1 MCNNLLTLDPALR
14 QELAE
19 CDRIYNEN
27 CDKIKAQPD
36 YAVDWLLVDRAWE
49 IAKQLRPDTRRK
61 SGNLYVRHPCS
72 VMAELAGLG
81 CDSYVLAAALLHD
94 TIKDGNLSHQEIFD
108 RFGKEVAQ
116 IISAVA
122 EIKRADAA
130 ACEQFPQLS
139 EQEKGD
145 TLHKHIL
152 PKLSGFSRLREGFL
166 VFFADRADNLKS
178 LYHCDTV
185 KRQRC
190 VESTRFVAIPAAR
203 YMKEAYFADLL
214 QKLCHQQEV
223 QECDRGYENIC
234 KTIKKQP
241 GYVVDWV
248 LVDKA
253 WETAKRLH
261 SDTRRK
267 SGELY
272 IYHPRSVMEEVAKL
286 RCKSSVLA
294 AALLHDTMEDCSM
307 TYEAL
312 REGFSYEV
320 ARIVSAVTDIKEEE
334 KRAEA
339 RYATMSDEEKRQFA
353 ERFTDAKLVGAPFQR
368 EAFLVRFADRTHNL
382 QTIEACGTSQRL
394 RKILSTR
401 AFLIP
406 AARKLGMRYFEVIL
420 NEWCMRFED
429 VDFEN
434 NEWADILKKRNALT
448 KFSGKAYSQFDQL
461 LQDAIAEQTIFSFPA
476 FNPYARTRGIS
487 KDGSDGVR
495 MPVRRVMLGYE
506 LKQQWEPGTP
516 FERSRLDLWEV
527 ILTCKDRD
535 MHDMLEKF
543 LAIYCEHLKDGGIF
557 IEYVGREG
565 DSLIVRLSDRLEN
578 NYRVVLIPESRLE
591 ACFIGDYAGER
602 LTMIDEEAPSDALRS
617 QITVYS
623 YSAKKEKYRKHE
635 KCVPYGATAL
645 DFAFL
650 VNKELGLTVKSARI
664 HKWRGDDTTKFTEQ
678 DYKYPPGTV
687 LSDGD
692 VVYFEADYEHDGE
705 ALIYSKPNVT
715 FDSMLDVN
723 TQYGKTCLIHYFK
736 AKYEGKEP
744 SDT

>member
-1 MCNNLLTLDPALR
+1 MCNNLLTLDPALL

-19 CDRIYNEN
+19 CDRIYKEN
-27 CDKIKAQPD
+27 CDKLKSRPE
-36 YAVDWLLVDRAWE
+36 YKVDWQLVDSAWE

-61 SGNLYVRHPCS
+61 SGVLYLRHPCS
-72 VMAELAGLG
+72 VMAELAELN
-81 CDSYVLAAALLHD
+81 CNSHVLAAALLHD
-94 TIKDGNLSHQEIFD
+94 TIKDGNLSHREIFD
-108 RFGKEVAQ
+108 GFGKEVAQ

-122 EIKRADAA
+122 AIKKADAD
-130 ACEQFPQLS
+130 ACELFSRLS
-139 EQEKGD
+139 EKEKQD

-152 PKLSGFSRLREGFL
+152 PKLSGFSYLREGFL

-185 KRQRC
+185 KRQIC
-190 VESTRFVAIPAAR
+190 VESTRFVAIPAALHMR
-203 YMKEAYFADLL
+203 EAYFAQLL
-214 QKLCHQQEV
+214 QELCHHQEV
-223 QECDRGYENIC
+223 LECDRGYENIC

-241 GYVVDWV
+241 GYVVDWQ

-253 WETAKRLH
+253 WETAKKLH

-320 ARIVSAVTDIKEEE
+320 AQIVSAVTDIKEEE
-334 KRAEA
+334 KKAEA
-339 RYATMSDEEKRQFA
+339 RYSTMSDQEKRQFA
-353 ERFTDAKLVGAPFQR
+353 ERFTDAKLVAAPFQR
-368 EAFLVRFADRTHNL
+368 EAFLIRFADRAHNL
-382 QTIEACGTSQRL
+382 QTIEACGTGQRL
-394 RKILSTR
+394 QKIHSSR

-406 AARKLGMRYFEVIL
+406 AAQKLGMRYFEVIL
-420 NEWCMRFED
+420 NEWCMRFEG

-434 NEWADILKKRNALT
+434 NEWADILKKRNGLT
-448 KFSGKAYSQFDQL
+448 KFSGKAYSQFDQM

-476 FNPYARTRGIS
+476 FNPYARLRGIS
-487 KDGSDGVR
+487 KDGGDGVR
-495 MPVRRVMLGYE
+495 MPGRRVMLAYE
-506 LKQQWEPGTP
+506 LKQQWDPNTP
-516 FERSRLDLWEV
+516 FERSRLDLWEI

-543 LAIYCEHLKDGGIF
+543 LAIYCEHLEDEGIF

-565 DSLIVRLSDRLEN
+565 DGLIVRLSDSVEN

-591 ACFIGDYAGER
+591 AYFIGEHRGER
-602 LTMIDEEAPSDALRS
+602 LTMIEEEAPGDALRP

-623 YSAKKEKYRKHE
+623 YSPQKGYREHK

-645 DFAFL
+645 DFAFI
-650 VNKELGLTVKSARI
+650 VHKELGLTVKGARI
-664 HKWRGDDTTKFTEQ
+664 HKWRGDDTTKFTEK

-687 LSDGD
+687 LSEGD
-692 VVYFEADYEHDGE
+692 VVYFDADYERDGE
-705 ALIYSKPNVT
+705 VLVYSKPNVS

-736 AKYEGKEP
+736 EKYKDME
-744 SDT
+744 